1 MPDVRITPPRR
12 AGAVIYLHA
21 ADITAVMLQED
32 VLHSFTEEEI
42 TKIAFAVTTELQ
54 SRQPQ
59 LERKDATEPA

>member
-21 ADITAVMLQED
+21 ADITAVMVQDD
-32 VLHSFTEEEI
+32 VLRSFTEDEL
-42 TKIAFAVTTELQ
+42 TKINFALNTEIQ

-59 LERKDATEPA
+59 PESTNATDTA